1 MYRGGPSRL
10 GVAEDGPL
18 VNETLWSVD
27 LHGFSLSSPAV
38 ADGAVF
44 IGTGSG
50 IIYCLDEAVGR
61 EIWHYLT
68 DSWFGSSPAVAEGR
82 VFIGCENGHLY
93 CLNESTGEA
102 LWRFETGGAVY
113 CSPLVV
119 DGRVLFGSHDGR
131 LYCLTLDGE
140 PLWMY
145 STWLEGFVK
154 PTLSADRRGGAI
166 WSSPALY
173 RGLIYFGCENG
184 LVYCLNFTDGVEVWV
199 AETSGPI
206 WSTPAVSDGIVYIGS
221 KDGCLYAF
229 DALDGELLWSFR
241 ANGSIYSSPAVYGGL
256 VVFGSLDG
264 YVYCLD
270 AYNGSLRWSFA
281 TRGPIYSSPAVADGR
296 VYIGSEDGSI
306 YCLDIDDGGL
316 IWRLRLGAPISS
328 SPALADGNLYV
339 ASYDGRLYS
348 VGANRLERRF
358 PCYLALYSIVGNVY
372 GAGSYRPGSVATF
385 YVEPTVVEVEPGVRY
400 VFKGWISNR
409 VGSGYNGPN
418 VTVSLVMDSAVIETA
433 NWRRECYIE
442 ILVDPPEGGVVTPS
456 SGWYE
461 SGSYVRIEARA
472 NPGYR
477 FKGFIGEGEGSYTGS
492 EDCITIHVLSPIVE
506 RAVFER
512 VPPWIRFRWWISLL
526 LAIPVLWL
534 LRRLLPRL
542 GGG

>member
-1 MYRGGPSRL
+1 MAR
-10 GVAEDGPL
+10 DGPL

-50 IIYCLDEAVGR
+50 IIYCFDEAVGR
-61 EIWHYLT
+61 EVWHYLT

-82 VFIGCENGHLY
+82 VFIGCEDGHLY

-102 LWRFETGGAVY
+102 LWRFKTDGAVY

-140 PLWMY
+140 PLWIY
-145 STWLEGFVK
+145 STWLESFVK

-184 LVYCLNFTDGVEVWV
+184 LVYCLNFTDGVEMWV
-199 AETSGPI
+199 AETSGSI

-229 DALDGELLWSFR
+229 DAFNGELLWSFR
-241 ANGSIYSSPAVYGGL
+241 TNGSIYSSPALYGGL
-256 VVFGSLDG
+256 IVFGSFDG

-270 AYNGSLRWSFA
+270 AHNGSLRWSFA

-316 IWRLRLGAPISS
+316 VWRLRVGAPISS

-339 ASYDGRLYS
+339 TSYDGRLYS
-348 VGANRLERRF
+348 VGSNRLERRF
-358 PCYLALYSIVGNVY
+358 PCYLALYSIVGNVH

-433 NWRRECYIE
+433 NWRREYYVE
-442 ILVDPPEGGVVTPS
+442 ILVDPPDGGVVTPS

-461 SGSYVRIEARA
+461 SGSILRIEAKA
-472 NPGYR
+472 NSGYR
-477 FKGFIGEGEGSYTGS
+477 FRGFIGEGECSYTGS
-492 EDCITIHVLSPIVE
+492 EDVVELRILSPIVE
-506 RAVFER
+506 RAIFER
-512 VPPWIRFRWWISLL
+512 IPFWIRFRCLILLILSPPVILL
-526 LAIPVLWL
+526 LVRL
-534 LRRLLPRL
+534 LRSFLRSAK
-542 GGG
+542 